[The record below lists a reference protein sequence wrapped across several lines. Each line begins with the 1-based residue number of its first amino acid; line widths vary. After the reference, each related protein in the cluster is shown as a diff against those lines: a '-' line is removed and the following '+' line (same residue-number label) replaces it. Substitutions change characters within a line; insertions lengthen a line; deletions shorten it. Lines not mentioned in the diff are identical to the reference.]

1 MLNAYRL
8 AVSDPEGGLATVGAY
23 LNYADTALVAGSP
36 GEAARALE
44 RGMKEG
50 VVPSAGTNQQLAE
63 PRRRRRSP
71 RTRRRCPAKRRLRP
85 RTPRARST

>member
-1 MLNAYRL
+1 MPIGWQSA
-8 AVSDPEGGLATVGAY
+8 DPQGGLATVGAY

-50 VVPSAGTNQQLAE
+50 VVPSCRHQPAARGQAKAAVDAGQEVAAG
-63 PRRRRRSP
+63 RSCD
-71 RTRRRCPAKRRLRP
+71 RGQERQGREWT
-85 RTPRARST
+85 